1 MDGILPLWKER
12 GQTSHDCVFKLR
24 KILHTKKVGHS
35 GTLDPDVD
43 GVLPICIGKGTK
55 VVEYLVDSGK
65 IYTGEITLG
74 FSTTTEDRS
83 GEVVERTPLAK
94 PFTTAEV
101 DRAMASLTGEITQIP
116 PMYSAVKVN
125 GKRLYEYA
133 RANEEVQR
141 PKRRALIHS
150 FKRISDPIFDETS
163 GTQSWRF
170 QVSCGK
176 GTYVRTLAVDTGA
189 ALGVA
194 SHMSDLTRL
203 ASGGFTKDQ
212 SVTLAEVREAMESG
226 RINELLQPIEYGV
239 SGFPKI
245 AIDEKLWQNVKN
257 GMPLP
262 YRSFGLQEPPATPVA
277 LFYQDKVVSIYM
289 PHQRKQ
295 GLLKP
300 AKVIRTE
307 IGE

>member
-1 MDGILPLWKER
+1 MEFCHYGKTVVKPVTTVSL
-12 GQTSHDCVFKLR
+12 KLR
-24 KILHTKKVGHS
+24 KNFYIQKKVGHS

-43 GVLPICIGKGTK
+43 GVLPICIGKGPKSWNTWWIR
-55 VVEYLVDSGK
+55 K

-141 PKRRALIHS
+141 PKRQALIHS
-150 FKRISDPIFDETS
+150 FKRISDLIFDETS

-212 SVTLAEVREAMESG
+212 SVTLAEVREALESG
-226 RINELLQPIEYGV
+226 RINELLR
-239 SGFPKI
+239 
-245 AIDEKLWQNVKN
+245 A
-257 GMPLP
+257 
-262 YRSFGLQEPPATPVA
+262 
-277 LFYQDKVVSIYM
+277 
-289 PHQRKQ
+289 H
-295 GLLKP
+295 
-300 AKVIRTE
+300 
-307 IGE
+307 

>member
-1 MDGILPLWKER
+1 M
-12 GQTSHDCVFKLR
+12 
-24 KILHTKKVGHS
+24 
-35 GTLDPDVD
+35 
-43 GVLPICIGKGTK
+43 
-55 VVEYLVDSGK
+55 
-65 IYTGEITLG
+65 
-74 FSTTTEDRS
+74 
-83 GEVVERTPLAK
+83 
-94 PFTTAEV
+94 
-101 DRAMASLTGEITQIP
+101 
-116 PMYSAVKVN
+116 
-125 GKRLYEYA
+125 
-133 RANEEVQR
+133 QR
-141 PKRRALIHS
+141 PKRQALIHS

-212 SVTLAEVREAMESG
+212 SVTLAEVREALESG

-262 YRSFGLQEPPATPVA
+262 YHSFGLQEPPATPVA